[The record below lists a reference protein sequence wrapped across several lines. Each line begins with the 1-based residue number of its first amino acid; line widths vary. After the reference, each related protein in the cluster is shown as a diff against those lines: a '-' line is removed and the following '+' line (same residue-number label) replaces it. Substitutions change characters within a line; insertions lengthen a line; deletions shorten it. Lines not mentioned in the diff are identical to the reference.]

1 MPVAASPPD
10 IRPLV
15 CHPFD
20 MAHDPQVIFAA
31 GAITAVILICLLLL
45 AVDAMAPRK
54 RKPRGK
60 L

>member
-1 MPVAASPPD
+1 MPPD
-10 IRPLV
+10 FRPLV

-31 GAITAVILICLLLL
+31 GAITAVILICLILL

>member
-1 MPVAASPPD
+1 MPPD
-10 IRPLV
+10 FRPLV

-31 GAITAVILICLLLL
+31 GMITAAGMICLLLL
-45 AVDAMAPRK
+45 VVDALAQRK